1 MIRNSKVIS
10 YLIIL
15 FFFQFCFSQKAITID
30 ESIQLMQLNS
40 VEFKAI
46 ERSSEIEKLGYSIYR
61 NSFLPRVDVQATL
74 PTYFKSI
81 NSITQPDGS
90 NFFLEQEQANSQ
102 LNLNVYQKIPFTG
115 GELIINSS
123 LERLDLISNKTTSYT
138 SNWFNILLTQ
148 PLNGY
153 NSFKWGKK
161 INKIKF
167 NSNFIEIYKRV
178 ENLNKDVVDFYFE
191 TFMGQ
196 CRIELTKKNIT
207 LTEQYLKNTELLIEH
222 GRKLEPEKLKVKLS
236 LSQLKIKLESNKI
249 NHLNN
254 IIKLKQLLGY
264 DKSDSLVLIEPK
276 IFNKPEID
284 SIYLKERLLKFSVNY
299 GFELDLIESERDLA
313 RAKSEKGLQLD
324 LQIGYGFN
332 SNSQEVSGLYKVPS
346 KREYLNLGLNIPLVA
361 WNEKGKRYEIQKLIH
376 ENLKDRFE
384 KQKNKLYL
392 SVKNLVFRVESL
404 YNTIEYNKE
413 YNEINKQY
421 LDISNEMYNHDR
433 LTLNEFKRELFEE
446 EKRIIDYLYS
456 IKSLWL
462 MRYNLRESTL
472 YDFFTKETLY
482 TE

>member
-1 MIRNSKVIS
+1 M
-10 YLIIL
+10 
-15 FFFQFCFSQKAITID
+15 
-30 ESIQLMQLNS
+30 
-40 VEFKAI
+40 
-46 ERSSEIEKLGYSIYR
+46 
-61 NSFLPRVDVQATL
+61 
-74 PTYFKSI
+74 
-81 NSITQPDGS
+81 
-90 NFFLEQEQANSQ
+90 
-102 LNLNVYQKIPFTG
+102 
-115 GELIINSS
+115 
-123 LERLDLISNKTTSYT
+123 
-138 SNWFNILLTQ
+138 
-148 PLNGY
+148 
-153 NSFKWGKK
+153 
-161 INKIKF
+161 
-167 NSNFIEIYKRV
+167 
-178 ENLNKDVVDFYFE
+178 
-191 TFMGQ
+191 
-196 CRIELTKKNIT
+196 
-207 LTEQYLKNTELLIEH
+207 
-222 GRKLEPEKLKVKLS
+222 
-236 LSQLKIKLESNKI
+236 ESNKI